1 MQKRVNLVDFVK
13 SFQISIY
20 LQNLAAIQPRMSLAK
35 FARSPRTDRPGVDK
49 LLDAHGAHKG
59 DVGYKLDGVNKPYD
73 AYKKYTLDPGTL
85 ERTSKDDE

>member
-1 MQKRVNLVDFVK
+1 
-13 SFQISIY
+13 
-20 LQNLAAIQPRMSLAK
+20 MSLVK

-59 DVGYKLDGVNKPYD
+59 DVEYKLDGVNKSYD

>member
-1 MQKRVNLVDFVK
+1 MHCVDLGE
-13 SFQISIY
+13 SFPPSIY
-20 LQNLAAIQPRMSLAK
+20 LQNLASLQPRTSLAK
-35 FARSPRTDRPGVDK
+35 FARSPRTDRPGVHK

-59 DVGYKLDGVNKPYD
+59 DVEYKLDGVNKPYD